1 MPNILSRWSTAV
13 ARLPLATRFRLAGV
27 AVASVGLAWAA
38 WIRLTVAETPVKAI
52 PFDRLKVEER
62 QLEIIGG
69 KFAVE
74 AARLTRWFDG
84 LWVGRDLA
92 TTLAV
97 LSVAVALVLFWLAR
111 IAAIEPV
118 DDETPRD
125 RP

>member
-1 MPNILSRWSTAV
+1 MPNVLSRWFAAA
-13 ARLPLATRFRLAGV
+13 ARISLPIRFRLAGLAV
-27 AVASVGLAWAA
+27 AVIGLAWAA
-38 WIRLTVAETPVKAI
+38 WIRLTVAETPARAI

-97 LSVAVALVLFWLAR
+97 LSLAVALILFWLAR
-111 IAAIEPV
+111 VAAIEPL
-118 DDETPRD
+118 DDEEPGGR
-125 RP
+125 R

>member
-13 ARLPLATRFRLAGV
+13 ARVPLATRFRLAGV
-27 AVASVGLAWAA
+27 AVAVTGLAWAG
-38 WIRLTVAETPVKAI
+38 WIRLTVAETPARAI

-62 QLEIIGG
+62 QLEVIGG

-92 TTLAV
+92 VTLAV
-97 LSVAVALVLFWLAR
+97 LSVAVALILFWLAR
-111 IAAIEPV
+111 VAAIEPI

>member
-1 MPNILSRWSTAV
+1 MPNTLSRWSAA
-13 ARLPLATRFRLAGV
+13 ARLSLATRFRLAGI
-27 AVASVGLAWAA
+27 AVAIVGLAWAA
-38 WIRLTVAETPVKAI
+38 WIRLTVAETPVRAI

-62 QLEIIGG
+62 QLEVIGG

-97 LSVAVALVLFWLAR
+97 LSVAGALILFWLAR

-118 DDETPRD
+118 DDEDPRD
-125 RP
+125 RR

>member
-1 MPNILSRWSTAV
+1 MPNILSRWSAAA
-13 ARLPLATRFRLAGV
+13 ARLSLATRFRLAGL
-27 AVASVGLAWAA
+27 AVAGIGLAWAA
-38 WIRLTVAETPVKAI
+38 WIRLTVAETPVRAI

-74 AARLTRWFDG
+74 AARFTRWFDG

-97 LSVAVALVLFWLAR
+97 LSVAVALFLFWLAR
-111 IAAIEPV
+111 IAAIEPL

-125 RP
+125 RR

>member
-1 MPNILSRWSTAV
+1 MPNTLSRWSAAA
-13 ARLPLATRFRLAGV
+13 ARLSLATRFRLAGI
-27 AVASVGLAWAA
+27 AVAIVGLAWAA
-38 WIRLTVAETPVKAI
+38 WIRLTVAETPVRAI

-62 QLEIIGG
+62 QLEVIGG

-97 LSVAVALVLFWLAR
+97 LSVAGALILFWLAR

-118 DDETPRD
+118 DDEDPRD
-125 RP
+125 RR